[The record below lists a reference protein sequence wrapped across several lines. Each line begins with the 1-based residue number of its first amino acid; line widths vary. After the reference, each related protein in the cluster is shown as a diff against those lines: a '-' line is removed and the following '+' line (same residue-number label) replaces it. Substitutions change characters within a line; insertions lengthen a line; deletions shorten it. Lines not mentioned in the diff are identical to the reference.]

1 MNDLEQKIMSRMDK
15 RLKNL
20 FSGIAI
26 ALSYN
31 NSGYYIAGNSCNAAA
46 PNDYDLYP
54 LKGEDF
60 DFDGIRSRVES
71 VNGFVI
77 CETKNA
83 LTCNISGKVVQFCKY
98 KKESLYK
105 LVESFDFAHIQIGCR
120 VCIKWRP
127 GDFEDDPGGYEYS
140 TIKEIAYTPDWEQAH
155 LLETTW
161 YTGSEYPLSSLIR
174 TVKYF
179 QRGAYANKH
188 EYKVDILNILCDII
202 ARGYKDYPDYKDQ
215 LAAID
220 LLLLEPEE
228 SQAAWDLFKTCG
240 HAGMV
245 QSFDTDKLEEEYEDD

>member
-1 MNDLEQKIMSRMDK
+1 MNDLEQKIRERMAK

-26 ALSYN
+26 ALSYD
-31 NSGYYIAGNSCNAAA
+31 NSGYYVAGNSCNAAV

-54 LKGEDF
+54 LRGEDF

-105 LVESFDFAHIQIGCR
+105 LVESFDFAHIQIGTK
-120 VCIKWRP
+120 VEIEWRP
-127 GDFEDDPGGYEYS
+127 GDFEDDPGGYENS
-140 TIKEIAYTPDWEQAH
+140 TIDEVAYTPDWEQAH

-188 EYKVDILNILCDII
+188 EYKVDILNILGDII

-228 SQAAWDLFKTCG
+228 SKAAWNLFRTCG
-240 HAGMV
+240 RAGMV
-245 QSFDTDKLEEEYEDD
+245 KSFDPDKTEDEYEED